1 MNKSFLKTE
10 TAVINLACVST
21 ESLGFM
27 IICFILFWSREGES
41 LACVPGRTSM
51 SAKFG
56 HGISSFWIFFSV
68 TFVGHWISLLLYQ
81 VSYLSPVVDQ
91 FLTSHYH
98 KQFLFNL
105 LAVRNLNVQWIS
117 VSAVFGI
124 ICVYICNFER
134 LMFCFSL
141 GI

>member
-1 MNKSFLKTE
+1 MGFDALFWCVRGGVHEMNKSFLKTE

-56 HGISSFWIFFSV
+56 HGISSF
-68 TFVGHWISLLLYQ
+68 
-81 VSYLSPVVDQ
+81 
-91 FLTSHYH
+91 
-98 KQFLFNL
+98 
-105 LAVRNLNVQWIS
+105 
-117 VSAVFGI
+117 
-124 ICVYICNFER
+124 
-134 LMFCFSL
+134 
-141 GI
+141 